1 MSLPLLETPLQ
12 TRPLQ
17 GRNALVTGGA
27 TGIGAEIGRALA
39 AAGATVAVNH
49 LGQDSDAHALLAAF
63 ERVGSPGI
71 AVNADL
77 TDPGAVQTMADL
89 VRAEIGPVDILVNN
103 AGFYPRVAWQDTDE
117 TAWNYSLDVNL
128 TAHYRTCHA
137 LTPGM
142 VERRWGRIVNIGSV
156 NARAGRTNLV
166 AYSTAKAGLLGLTR
180 SLAREL
186 GPYGICVNTVM
197 PGAIQVEAE
206 NAIPAQ
212 HRARPEDQIK
222 RQCVPRR
229 GRPEDVAAL
238 VTFLVGPSA
247 SFITG
252 QSVHVDG
259 GWLLH

>member
-1 MSLPLLETPLQ
+1 MSLPLLESHLQ
-12 TRPLQ
+12 ARPLQ
-17 GRNALVTGGA
+17 GRTALVTGGA
-27 TGIGAEIGRALA
+27 TGIGAEIGRALSMS
-39 AAGATVAVNH
+39 GATVAINH
-49 LGQDSDAHALLAAF
+49 LGQEREAQALLAAF
-63 ERVGSPGI
+63 DRGGSPGV
-71 AVNADL
+71 AMEADL
-77 TDPGAVQTMADL
+77 TDPDAVQTMTDR
-89 VRAEIGPVDILVNN
+89 VRAEAGPIDILVNN
-103 AGFYPRVAWQDTDE
+103 AGAYPRVSWQDTDE
-117 TAWNYSLDVNL
+117 AAWNYSLDVNL
-128 TAHYRTCHA
+128 TAHYRACHA
-137 LTPGM
+137 VTPGM
-142 VERRWGRIVNIGSV
+142 VERCWGRIVNIGSV

-186 GPYGICVNTVM
+186 GPHGVCVNTVL

-206 NAIPAQ
+206 TAIPAR
-212 HRARPEDQIK
+212 HRASTEDQIK

-238 VTFLVGPSA
+238 VAFLVGPSA